1 MIRFGGVF
9 IKYNVVKDSPKF
21 SGDDDIVL
29 RVLIYNVP
37 KILLTKVNEI
47 GNILGINTRSGVI
60 KFIIKH
66 YYDDFKYL
74 IDPSNS
80 AYIFLDYSVKSYA
93 NDDLLKVI
101 TKYEIEVMSIKPH
114 GENVNR
120 MVLSIDDITKINKIV
135 TDIVKIDGILTLKF
149 VGV

>member
-1 MIRFGGVF
+1 MIKYGGVF
-9 IKYNVVKDSPKF
+9 INYNIVKVSPKF
-21 SGDDDIVL
+21 SGDDDIGL

-66 YYDDFKYL
+66 YYDDFRYL
-74 IDPSNS
+74 IDPDNN

-93 NDDLLKVI
+93 NNDLLKVI
-101 TKYEIEVMSIKPH
+101 TKYEIEVMSIKSH
-114 GENVNR
+114 GENINR
-120 MVLSIDDITKINKIV
+120 MVLSIDNVSKINKILA
-135 TDIVKIDGILTLKF
+135 DIVKIDGILTLKF